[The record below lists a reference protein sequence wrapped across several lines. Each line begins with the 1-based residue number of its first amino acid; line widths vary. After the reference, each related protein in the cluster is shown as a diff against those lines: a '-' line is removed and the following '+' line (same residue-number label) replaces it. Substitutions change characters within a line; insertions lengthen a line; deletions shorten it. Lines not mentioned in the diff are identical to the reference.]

1 MKGINNSKIKIAP
14 SILSADFSRLG
25 EQIIEVTD
33 AGADYIHVDVM
44 DGQFVPNI
52 TIGVPVVKSI
62 RPHTR
67 VPFDVHLMINTPEYE
82 IPYFAKAGADIITI
96 HAEACPHVY
105 RVIQSIK
112 ELNIKAGVAVNPGS
126 SLEIISEVLPLVDL
140 VLVMTV
146 NPGFGGQ
153 TFIEAMLPKITR
165 LRQLL
170 NENKFKAEL
179 EVDGGIT
186 TATAPQVVR
195 AGADVLV
202 AGTAIFGS
210 PLGIKKALQQIRESY
225 RELEK
230 KV

>member
-1 MKGINNSKIKIAP
+1 MKGHNKQIKIAP

-25 EQIIEVTD
+25 EQLVEVTC

-52 TIGVPVVKSI
+52 TIGASVVKSI

-67 VPFDVHLMINTPEYE
+67 LPFDVHLMIEKPENHILSFVE
-82 IPYFAKAGADIITI
+82 AGADIITI
-96 HAEACPHVY
+96 HPEACTHIY

-112 ELNIKAGVAVNPGS
+112 ELKVKAGVALNPGS
-126 SLEIISEVLPLVDL
+126 PLNLISEVLPLVDL
-140 VLVMTV
+140 VLIMTV

-153 TFIEAMLPKITR
+153 IFIDSMVNKVTN
-165 LRQLL
+165 LRHILDQQQL
-170 NENKFKAEL
+170 KAEL

-186 TATAPQVVR
+186 PRTAPR
-195 AGADVLV
+195 IAAAGATILV

-210 PLGIKKALQQIRESY
+210 PSGIKKALEEIRNC
-225 RELEK
+225 L
-230 KV
+230 